1 MDKLCNIQTMEYY
14 YSMLKKK
21 RKRMQETWV
30 QSLGREE
37 PLKKGMA
44 THSSILAWR
53 IPWPEKPGWLQ
64 STGSRRVRHY
74 WATNSQKQKKKKSY
88 QAIKHMEET
97 LMCITNWEKPIWKSY
112 ILCDSNYTTSWKSKT
127 METVKRIIV
136 VRGWG
141 REVRGTWISG
151 TEYFCGSETTL
162 YDTIMIA
169 TCHYTFVQTHRIH
182 TKSEP

>member
-1 MDKLCNIQTMEYY
+1 
-14 YSMLKKK
+14 
-21 RKRMQETWV
+21 MQETWV

-53 IPWPEKPGWLQ
+53 IPWPEEPGWLQ
-64 STGSRRVRHY
+64 STGSWRVRHD
-74 WATNSQKQKKKKSY
+74 WATNSQKPKKKKKKCY

-97 LMCITNWEKPIWKSY
+97 LMGITNWEKPIWKSY

-136 VRGWG
+136 VRGCG
-141 REVRGTWISG
+141 QEMRGTRISG
-151 TEYFCGSETTL
+151 AQSISVGMKLLC
-162 YDTIMIA
+162 MIL
-169 TCHYTFVQTHRIH
+169 
-182 TKSEP
+182 